1 MALRS
6 LATGASAF
14 STFVQVLPRLP
25 LLVRR
30 MRPTWHLASLEA
42 LSAEFLRAND
52 VRGLI
57 WDVDG
62 TLTGDRQAALIP
74 VAERP
79 FRALL
84 AQPDLRHMVLS
95 NAGEPRYRELGT
107 MFPRVPILRA
117 YTLGAEVLY
126 RRLLGTADTWT
137 EQELAERLA
146 QGARVI
152 RKPSAVLVDYAV
164 RELGV
169 AKAHVAMIGDQYL
182 TDVAGASLAGVRSV
196 KLPTLAPASFRLSV
210 NVSQRLERIV
220 YAVVHGHSEAG
231 THGRTG
237 APAHGEPR

>member
-1 MALRS
+1 VKS
-6 LATGASAF
+6 LQTGASAF

-25 LLVRR
+25 SLVRR
-30 MRPTWHLASLEA
+30 MRPTWHLASLDA
-42 LSAEFLRAND
+42 VNADFVRAND

-62 TLTGDRQAALIP
+62 TLTGDRQTALLP
-74 VAERP
+74 VVERP
-79 FRALL
+79 LAALL
-84 AQPDLRHMVLS
+84 AQPGLRHVVLS
-95 NAGEPRYRELGT
+95 NAGEHRYRELGT
-107 MFPRVPILRA
+107 MFPQVPILRA

-137 EQELAERLA
+137 EQDLAARLA

-169 AKAHVAMIGDQYL
+169 EKAHVAMIGDQYL

-196 KLPTLAPASFRLSV
+196 KLPTLAPESFRLSV
-210 NVSQRLERIV
+210 RVSQRLERIV
-220 YAVVHGHSEAG
+220 YAVVHGHSDAQ
-231 THGRTG
+231 THRRTE
-237 APAHGEPR
+237 PAETRGSR